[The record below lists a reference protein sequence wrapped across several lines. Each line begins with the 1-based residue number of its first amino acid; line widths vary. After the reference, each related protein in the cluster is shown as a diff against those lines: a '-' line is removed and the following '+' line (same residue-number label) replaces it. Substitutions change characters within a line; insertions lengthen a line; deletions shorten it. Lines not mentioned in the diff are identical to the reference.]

1 MTTLATRP
9 TSRVANIATW
19 VVQVVVGLMFVGG
32 GLAKLFGDPTMVD
45 LFDEIGAG
53 DWLRYFVGACEVA
66 GGIGLLIPWLCGLA
80 AAALS
85 ALVVGAIVTNV
96 AVVDEN
102 PTLPIVYLVVLAVI
116 TWRRRD
122 RLTPRGLM
130 TRGLTP
136 RR

>member
-9 TSRVANIATW
+9 VSRSANIATW

-32 GLAKLFGDPTMVD
+32 GLAKLFGDAAMVD

-53 DWLRYFVGACEVA
+53 DWLRYFVGAAEVA
-66 GGIGLLIPWLCGLA
+66 GGIALLTPWLCGLA

-85 ALVVGAIVTNV
+85 ALVVGATVTNV
-96 AVVDEN
+96 LVVDEN
-102 PTLPIVYLVVLAVI
+102 PALPIVYLVVLAVI

-122 RLTPRGLM
+122 RLM
-130 TRGLTP
+130 P

>member
-9 TSRVANIATW
+9 TSRAATIVTW
-19 VVQVVVGLMFVGG
+19 VAQVVVGLMFVGG
-32 GLAKLFGDPTMVD
+32 GLAKLFGDATMVT

-66 GGIGLLIPWLCGLA
+66 GGIGLLVPRLCGLA

-96 AVVDEN
+96 FVVDEN
-102 PTLPIVYLVVLAVI
+102 PALPIVYLAVLAAI
-116 TWRRRD
+116 TWHRRD
-122 RLTPRGLM
+122 RLTPLHR
-130 TRGLTP
+130 
-136 RR
+136 

>member
-9 TSRVANIATW
+9 TSRAANIATW

-66 GGIGLLIPWLCGLA
+66 GGIGLLTPWLCGLA

-102 PTLPIVYLVVLAVI
+102 PALPIVYLVVLAVI

-122 RLTPRGLM
+122 RLMPRGLM
-130 TRGLTP
+130 P

>member
-66 GGIGLLIPWLCGLA
+66 GGIGLLIPRLCGLA

-102 PTLPIVYLVVLAVI
+102 PTLPIVYLVVLAAI

>member
-1 MTTLATRP
+1 MTILATRRA
-9 TSRVANIATW
+9 SRFANIATW
-19 VVQVVVGLMFVGG
+19 IVQVVVGLLFVGG

-53 DWLRYFVGACEVA
+53 AWLMYFVGACEVA
-66 GGIGLLIPWLCGLA
+66 GGVGLMIPRLCGLA
-80 AAALS
+80 AAALG
-85 ALVVGAIVTNV
+85 ALIVGAIITNV

-102 PTLPIVYLVVLAVI
+102 PALPIVYLVVLAVI

-122 RLTPRGLM
+122 RLTPR
-130 TRGLTP
+130 LTP

>member
-9 TSRVANIATW
+9 TSRAATIVTW
-19 VVQVVVGLMFVGG
+19 VAQVVVGLMFVGG
-32 GLAKLFGDPTMVD
+32 GLAKLFGDATMVA

-66 GGIGLLIPWLCGLA
+66 GGIGLLVPRLCGLA

-96 AVVDEN
+96 AVVEEN
-102 PTLPIVYLVVLAVI
+102 PALPIVYLIVLAVI

-122 RLTPRGLM
+122 RLM
-130 TRGLTP
+130 P

>member
-1 MTTLATRP
+1 MEEAMTTLATRP
-9 TSRVANIATW
+9 VSRSANVATW

-32 GLAKLFGDPTMVD
+32 GMAKLFGDASMVQ

-53 DWLRYFVGACEVA
+53 DWLRYFVGTAEVA
-66 GGIGLLIPWLCGLA
+66 GGIGLMIPWLCGLA
-80 AAALS
+80 AAALG

-102 PTLPIVYLVVLAVI
+102 PALPIVYLLVLAVI

-122 RLTPRGLM
+122 RLMPHR
-130 TRGLTP
+130 
-136 RR
+136 